1 MARLVSHVRPSRT
14 TDSVTTRTRAWMA
27 GPLLSCGLLALS
39 ATVYADGPSASWTPL
54 ANLVPGGGSV
64 GTMILLTDG
73 TVIAV
78 SGFINSVDDSQHWF
92 KLSPDAHGSYV
103 NGHWTTLAPMSMPRL
118 YFTSNVLQDG
128 RVWVLG
134 GEYTGPYL
142 EPNWAP
148 SAEIYDPLKNSWSSA
163 AAYPNEVGGCFEI
176 TVTSDVHLTKGS
188 PVIAGIYSTDRIQPG
203 WIITTFT
210 GGTPAGIPA
219 GSTVVSVN
227 SPTEVTMSAKA
238 TATGPAQA
246 VVFDGVPLACFGDDP
261 SSLLSHHRIL
271 AGNLLNNST
280 FLYSIDTNSWTQAA
294 SKVYPDSSDEE
305 GWATLSGGLLL
316 NYDLDPSI
324 AKGQGY
330 AELYN
335 PSLNLWTGISPA
347 DGTAK
352 GDLPVLSSVAL
363 GFELGPVLRLQDG
376 RALVIGANQHTAL
389 YTQSTNTWAAGPDT
403 FGTLSNPFGSI
414 DHALFGAD
422 DAPAALMPN
431 GHVLFAAD
439 AGPNPVNGKGRTA
452 AGSTIISHI
461 HSTAG
466 MQVLWSVVQANGN
479 SNVIPPFTYITSI
492 DSPHQIHISAAATG
506 SAEELGLVFGGIFS
520 NPTRLYDFNP
530 QSGTSSPVSPPLSDL
545 NLDADA
551 SYLSRM
557 LVLPTGQVLF
567 NDGVSNQ
574 LYIYT
579 PKGSA
584 NPAYWPVIDKIKYDD
599 GVFTLTGRQL
609 NGPSNGSAYGDDV
622 QSNENYPIVRLQ
634 NSAGLVFYCR
644 SRDWTST
651 GVGNIPQESVRFTL
665 NRAVVPGT
673 YQLTVSA
680 AGISS
685 APVQFTVTAEEVT
698 GDR

>member
-1 MARLVSHVRPSRT
+1 M
-14 TDSVTTRTRAWMA
+14 M
-27 GPLLSCGLLALS
+27 
-39 ATVYADGPSASWTPL
+39 
-54 ANLVPGGGSV
+54 
-64 GTMILLTDG
+64 LLTDG
-73 TVIAV
+73 TVFAV
-78 SGFINSVDDSQHWF
+78 SGFITSADDSQHWF
-92 KLSPDAHGSYV
+92 KLTPDAHGSYV
-103 NGHWTTLAPMSMPRL
+103 NGTWTALAPMSMPRL

-163 AAYPNEVGGCFEI
+163 AAYPNEPGGCFEI
-176 TVTSDVHLTKGS
+176 TVTSDVQLTKGS
-188 PVIAGIYSTDRIQPG
+188 PVISGIYSTDRILPG
-203 WIITTFT
+203 WTITPSI
-210 GGTPAGIPA
+210 TPTGIPA
-219 GSTVVSVN
+219 GATVVSVN
-227 SPTEVTMSAKA
+227 SATEVTMSEKA
-238 TATGPAQA
+238 TAGGPNQA

-280 FLYSIDTNSWTQAA
+280 YLYSINTNSWTPAA
-294 SKVYPDSSDEE
+294 SKVYNDSSDEE
-305 GWATLSGGLLL
+305 GWSTMSGGLLL
-316 NYDLDPSI
+316 TYDLDPSI
-324 AKGQGY
+324 ATGQGY

-335 PSLNLWTGISPA
+335 PSLNLWRGISPA

-352 GDLPVLSSVAL
+352 GDLPVLSSTAL
-363 GFELGPVLRLQDG
+363 GYELGPVMRLQDG

-389 YTQSTNTWAAGPDT
+389 YTQSTNTWAPGPDT
-403 FGTLSNPFGSI
+403 LSTLSNPFGSI

-431 GHVLFAAD
+431 GHVLFAVD

-452 AGSTIISHI
+452 TGSAIISHI

-466 MQVLWSVVQANGN
+466 MQVFWSVVQANGN
-479 SNVIPPFTYITSI
+479 SDVIPPFTYITSI
-492 DSPHQIHISAAATG
+492 DSPHQVHISAAATG

-520 NPTRLYDFNP
+520 NPTELFDFDP
-530 QSGTSSPVSPPLSDL
+530 QSGTSSPVRPQLPDP
-545 NLDADA
+545 NLTANPA
-551 SYLSRM
+551 FLTRM

-584 NPAYWPVIDKIKYDD
+584 NPAYWPVIDKVHYDD

-634 NSAGLVFYCR
+634 NSSGLVFYCR

-665 NRAVVPGT
+665 NRAVVPGS

-685 APVQFTVTAEEVT
+685 APVPFTVTAEEIR

>member
-1 MARLVSHVRPSRT
+1 MKMRRLSTKASIA
-14 TDSVTTRTRAWMA
+14 S
-27 GPLLSCGLLALS
+27 PLLSCGLLALS

-54 ANLVPGGGSV
+54 ANLSPAGSLS
-64 GTMILLTDG
+64 TMMLLTDG
-73 TVIAV
+73 TVFAQ
-78 SGFINSVDDSQHWF
+78 SGDDLQHWL
-92 KLSPDAHGSYV
+92 KLTPDAHGSYI
-103 NGHWTTLAPMSMPRL
+103 NGTWTTLAPMSFLRL

-134 GEYTGPYL
+134 GEYTGPYFDANL
-142 EPNWAP
+142 AP

-163 AAYPNEVGGCFEI
+163 APYPNEVGGCGAI
-176 TVTSDVHLTKGS
+176 TVTSDIQLTKGS
-188 PVIAGIYSTDRIQPG
+188 PVIAGIYSTDRMQPG
-203 WIITTFT
+203 WTIS
-210 GGTPAGIPA
+210 GGNPAGIPA
-219 GSTVVSVN
+219 GATVVRVN
-227 SPTEVTMSAKA
+227 SATEVTMSAKA
-238 TATGPAQA
+238 TTSGPSTA
-246 VVFDGVPLACFGDDP
+246 VVFAGDALACFGDDP

-271 AGNLLNNST
+271 AGNIFNNST
-280 FLYSIDTNSWTQAA
+280 YLYSIDTNSWTQAA
-294 SKVYPDSSDEE
+294 SKVYDDQSDEE
-305 GWATLSGGLLL
+305 GWTTMSGGSLL
-316 NYDLDPSI
+316 NYDLFASI
-324 AKGQGY
+324 AAGQSY

-352 GDLPVLSSVAL
+352 GELPLLSSTAL
-363 GFELGPVLRLQDG
+363 GYELGPVLRLQDG

-439 AGPNPVNGKGRTA
+439 AGPNPVSGKGRTA
-452 AGSTIISHI
+452 VGSTIISHI

-466 MQVLWSVVQANGN
+466 MQVNWGVAQANGN
-479 SNVIPPFTYITSI
+479 SDVIPPFTSITSI
-492 DSPHQIHISAAATG
+492 DSLHQVHISAAATG
-506 SAEELGLVFGGIFS
+506 SAAELGLVFGGVFS
-520 NPTRLYDFNP
+520 NPTQLFDFDP
-530 QSGTSSPVSPPLSDL
+530 QSGTSSPVSPQLSDP
-545 NLDADA
+545 NLAADA
-551 SYLSRM
+551 AYPTRM

-567 NDGVSNQ
+567 NDGASNQ

-584 NPAYWPVIDKIKYDD
+584 NPAYWPVIDKVHYDD

-609 NGPSNGSAYGDDV
+609 NGPSNASAYGDDV

-685 APVQFTVTAEEVT
+685 APVQFTVTAEEVR

>member
-27 GPLLSCGLLALS
+27 RPLLSCGLLALS
-39 ATVYADGPSASWTPL
+39 ATVHADGPSASWTPL
-54 ANLVPGGGSV
+54 ANLSPGGSL
-64 GTMILLTDG
+64 GTMMLLTDG

-78 SGFINSVDDSQHWF
+78 SGFITSADDSQHWF
-92 KLSPDAHGSYV
+92 KLTPDAHGSYV
-103 NGHWTTLAPMSMPRL
+103 NGTWSTLAPMTMPRL

-142 EPNWAP
+142 DPNWAP
-148 SAEIYDPLKNSWSSA
+148 SAEIYDPLKNTWSSV
-163 AAYPNEVGGCFEI
+163 AAYPDEAGGCFTI
-176 TVTSDVHLTKGS
+176 DVTSDVQLTKGS
-188 PVIAGIYSTDRIQPG
+188 PSIAGIWSTDRMQPG
-203 WIITTFT
+203 WTVT
-210 GGTPAGIPA
+210 GTAIPA
-219 GSTVVSVN
+219 GATVVSVT
-227 SPTEVTMSAKA
+227 SATEVTMSAKA
-238 TATGPAQA
+238 TATGPSQA
-246 VVFDGVPLACFGDDP
+246 AVFEGVPLACFGDDP

-280 FLYSIDTNSWTQAA
+280 YLYSIDTNSWTQGA
-294 SKVYPDSSDEE
+294 SKVYNDSSDEE
-305 GWATLSGGLLL
+305 GWSTMSRGLLL

-324 AKGQGY
+324 ATGQGY

-352 GDLPVLSSVAL
+352 GDLPVLSSTAL

-403 FGTLSNPFGSI
+403 LGTLSNPFGSI

-439 AGPNPVNGKGRTA
+439 AGPNPVNGKGRTV

-466 MQVLWSVVQANGN
+466 MQVFWSVAQANGN
-479 SNVIPPFTYITSI
+479 SDVIPPFAYITSI
-492 DSPHQIHISAAATG
+492 DSPHQVQISAAATG

-530 QSGTSSPVSPPLSDL
+530 QSGTSSPVSPPLSDP
-545 NLDADA
+545 NLDANG
-551 SYLSRM
+551 SYFTRM

-567 NDGVSNQ
+567 NDGVSDQ
-574 LYIYT
+574 LYVYT
-579 PKGSA
+579 SKGSA
-584 NPAYWPVIDKIKYDD
+584 NPAFWPVIDKVHYDD

-685 APVQFTVTAEEVT
+685 APVQFTVTAEEIR
-698 GDR
+698 GDE